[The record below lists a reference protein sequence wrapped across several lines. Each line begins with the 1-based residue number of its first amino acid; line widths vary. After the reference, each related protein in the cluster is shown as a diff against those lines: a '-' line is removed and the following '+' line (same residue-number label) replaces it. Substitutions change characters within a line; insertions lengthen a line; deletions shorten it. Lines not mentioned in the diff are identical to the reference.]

1 MRVLSFASFAKPEAA
16 WKEKDWSQQDLS
28 DFYRAHRLLSETDV
42 AIGLDRGLSDI
53 GEPWLIFYDTNSFD
67 VFMHIARI
75 DGHCIMVCEAL
86 SINLKAEHVSD
97 LVAQLEKTLK
107 DHLAIKSE
115 RQKNVVLHP
124 AARIIMAISAVF
136 LLSKL
141 EGNGA
146 AEAKENAPHDGN
158 GPFSA
163 ETAKKSN
170 DAVLVARVQS
180 ALSRLIDTA
189 DSPRAVA
196 SMAGAILTGELLISL
211 QSISH
216 AHNSAATIDKFV
228 ELSAANHLPSVTDG
242 KAGLTAKVV
251 VDDQHFD
258 SVAPIVNSGLKAPII
273 HLDSVSAV
281 ALSAIEEDRFLQI
294 DHVTDTVKK
303 FVFKTA
309 QPVLADAVPKEVIEP
324 KDDTKT
330 AHIDNPQA
338 VAVLEKVLGYSLT
351 PEDQYNPPPSSDPE
365 VGERPNDGQALDI
378 SVASLASLDD
388 LVGFFQQTFLSSSS
402 LEAVLSHFLSQIGA
416 FEIEYV
422 GGYILIEQDNTSSL
436 WLDDIGIWTNVLQ
449 DGSVVSV
456 VGQADLID
464 DVSWLLT

>member
-1 MRVLSFASFAKPEAA
+1 MRVLSFASFAKPKAA
-16 WKEKDWSQQDLS
+16 ARAEDWSQQDLA
-28 DFYRAHRLLSETDV
+28 DFYRAHRLLSETGA

-75 DGHCIMVCEAL
+75 DGQCILVCEAL
-86 SINLKAEHVSD
+86 SIKLKAGHVSD
-97 LVAQLEKTLK
+97 LVAQLEETLK
-107 DHLAIKSE
+107 DHLAVKSE

-146 AEAKENAPHDGN
+146 AEAKEDAQHDGD
-158 GPFSA
+158 GPISA

-170 DAVLVARVQS
+170 DAVLVARVQN
-180 ALSRLIDTA
+180 ALSRLFDTA

-196 SMAGAILTGELLISL
+196 SMAGAILTGELLINL

-228 ELSAANHLPSVTDG
+228 ELSAAHHAPSVTDG
-242 KAGLTAKVV
+242 KGELTAEVV
-251 VDDQHFD
+251 VDEQHFD
-258 SVAPIVNSGLKAPII
+258 IVAPIVNSGLKAPII
-273 HLDSVSAV
+273 QHGSDQAV
-281 ALSAIEEDRFLQI
+281 ALSDVKEDRSLQFEHGA
-294 DHVTDTVKK
+294 DPVQKSVS
-303 FVFKTA
+303 KTGE
-309 QPVLADAVPKEVIEP
+309 PVLADAAPTEVIEP
-324 KDDTKT
+324 KDGTKT
-330 AHIDNPQA
+330 THIDNPQA
-338 VAVLEKVLGYSLT
+338 VAVLEKLLGYSLT
-351 PEDQYNPPPSSDPE
+351 PEDQDNPRPSSDPE
-365 VGERPNDGQALDI
+365 VGETPDDGQALDI

-388 LVGFFQQTFLSSSS
+388 LVGFFQQTFLSNSG
-402 LEAVLSHFLSQIGA
+402 LETVLSHFLNQIGV
-416 FEIEYV
+416 FEIEYI
-422 GGYILIEQDNTSSL
+422 GGHILIEQGNTSSL
-436 WLDDIGIWTNVLQ
+436 GLDDIGLWTNVLQ
-449 DGSVVSV
+449 DGSVISV